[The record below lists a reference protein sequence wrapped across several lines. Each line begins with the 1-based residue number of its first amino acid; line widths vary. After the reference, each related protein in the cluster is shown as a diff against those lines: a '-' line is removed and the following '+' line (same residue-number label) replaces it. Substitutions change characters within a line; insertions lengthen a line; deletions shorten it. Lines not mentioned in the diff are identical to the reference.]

1 MENYYSLLGV
11 SSNASHADI
20 KKAFRE
26 KAKKF
31 HPDVSG
37 KQESAEMRSIISA
50 YKTLSDA
57 QRRFEYDRTFKRL
70 SKKNEFDYRTFL
82 KRRKDDPASQAK
94 LVILDLFHGK
104 EDSALSLWR
113 ERGGLDFHMNRYL
126 NREDW
131 MDGSYILAEELVK
144 RGCYYEAFITLVDII
159 KEERREPYFR
169 RFSIDVEI
177 FLKELVR
184 LRLRRSVNNGV
195 WVFCM
200 ETLLTLGGF
209 SAKDEARWLCSMS
222 EALCELG
229 RNEEARAVFCKA
241 LEVYPRLQSVKRLRK
256 KLEI

>member
-1 MENYYSLLGV
+1 MEDYYSLLGIR
-11 SSNASHADI
+11 SDASYADV

-31 HPDVSG
+31 HPDISG
-37 KQESAEMRSIISA
+37 RQGDVEMRRLIAA
-50 YKTLSDA
+50 YKILSDT
-57 QRRFEYDRTFKRL
+57 QRRLEYDRRFKL
-70 SKKNEFDYRTFL
+70 SEENEFDYRAFL
-82 KRRKDDPASQAK
+82 RRKKDDPVSQAK
-94 LVILDLFHGK
+94 LVILDLFHGR
-104 EDSALSLWR
+104 EESALALWR
-113 ERGGLDFHMNRYL
+113 ERGGLDFPMNQYL

-144 RGCYYEAFITLVDII
+144 RGCYYEAFVVLADIM

-169 RFSIDVEI
+169 HFSIDVEV

-184 LRLRRSVNNGV
+184 LHLRRSVNDGV

-200 ETLLTLGGF
+200 ETLLSLGGF

-222 EALCELG
+222 EALCGLG
-229 RNEEARAVFCKA
+229 RQEEARSIFCKA